1 MLKLDN
7 VHAYYGKSHILQGV
21 SLEVGDGELVGIL
34 GRNGVGKT
42 TLLKA
47 IMGLVPAREGS
58 VAFNGQELS
67 RLPAHRIPRMGIG
80 YVPQGR
86 HIFPTLTVREN
97 LRIGLVKGGDDDSR
111 RPEADVFVPVF
122 ANFPVLQARLGQLGG
137 TLSGGEQQM
146 LAISRAL
153 LGHPKLIMLDE
164 PLEGLMPAMV
174 AMVCDTAKRIC
185 DMGVSVVL
193 VEQNVKMALGVAH
206 RVYIMQKGAVT
217 FTGRAQD
224 CTDEVLLQHLGV

>member
-1 MLKLDN
+1 VLKIHD

-21 SLEVGDGELVGIL
+21 SLEVGDGELVGVL

-42 TLLKA
+42 TLLKS
-47 IMGLVPAREGS
+47 IMGLVAPRAGS
-58 VAFNGQELS
+58 VVFDGAEVS

-86 HIFPTLTVREN
+86 HVFPTLTVREN
-97 LRIGLVKGGDDDSR
+97 LRTGLVKGGNTRD
-111 RPEADVFVPVF
+111 EATAFAGVF
-122 ANFPVLQARLGQLGG
+122 ADFPVLRARLGQLAG

-153 LGHPKLIMLDE
+153 LGGPKLMMLDE

-174 AMVCDTAKRIC
+174 ALVRDTIRRIAEQ
-185 DMGVSVVL
+185 GVSVVL
-193 VEQNVKMALGVAH
+193 VEQNVKMVLGVAQ
-206 RVYIMQKGAVT
+206 RVYIMEKGRVT
-217 FTGRAQD
+217 FTGQAKN
-224 CTDEVLLQHLGV
+224 CTDAILLEHLGV

>member
-1 MLKLDN
+1 VLEATD

-21 SLEVGDGELVGIL
+21 SLEVRDGQLVGVL

-42 TLLKA
+42 TLLKS
-47 IMGLVPAREGS
+47 IMGLVPPRAGS
-58 VAFNGQELS
+58 IVFDGAELS
-67 RLPAHRIPRMGIG
+67 RLAAHAIPRLGIG

-86 HIFPTLTVREN
+86 RIFPLLTVREN
-97 LRIGLVKGGDDDSR
+97 LRTGLAKAGNRVDE
-111 RPEADVFVPVF
+111 EAAF
-122 ANFPVLQARLGQLGG
+122 APIFTDFPVLKARLGQLGG

-153 LGHPKLIMLDE
+153 LGRPKLIMLDE
-164 PLEGLMPAMV
+164 PMEGLMPAMV
-174 AMVCDTAKRIC
+174 AMVRDTVKRISA
-185 DMGVSVVL
+185 MGVGVVL
-193 VEQNVKMALGVAH
+193 VEQNVKMVLDVVD

-217 FTGRAQD
+217 FSGPARD